1 MSLLED
7 VFKGGNLMTGVG
19 VAIGVGV
26 VAPLV
31 VPVLRP
37 LAKSVIKAGLLA
49 YDQGRV
55 ALSELNE
62 VAGDMVAEA
71 RSEIAHL
78 GEGADETSGTEDT
91 QDARGTGRQPP
102 NRPPS
107 STALR

>member
-7 VFKGGNLMTGVG
+7 VFKGGNLMTGVA

-31 VPVLRP
+31 LPALRP

-55 ALSELNE
+55 ALAELNE

-71 RSEIAHL
+71 RSEIAQ
-78 GEGADETSGTEDT
+78 GAERAEDASATEED
-91 QDARGTGRQPP
+91 QPATGR
-102 NRPPS
+102 RS
-107 STALR
+107 RKSERMESVAAT

>member
-7 VFKGGNLMTGVG
+7 VFKGGNLVTGIG
-19 VAIGVGV
+19 VAVGVGV

-55 ALSELNE
+55 AVSELGE
-62 VAGDMVAEA
+62 MAGGMVAEA

-78 GEGADETSGTEDT
+78 GEDAEESSPAEDT
-91 QDARGTGRQPP
+91 QRSTGR
-102 NRPPS
+102 RS
-107 STALR
+107 RKSEREGVAAT

>member
-7 VFKGGNLMTGVG
+7 VFKGGNLVTGIG
-19 VAIGVGV
+19 IAIGVGV

-55 ALSELNE
+55 ALAEFNE
-62 VAGDMVAEA
+62 MAGDMVAEA
-71 RSEIAHL
+71 RSEIAHI
-78 GEGADETSGTEDT
+78 GEGAGETPAADEAATRRR
-91 QDARGTGRQPP
+91 ARKNERMEAAP
-102 NRPPS
+102 
-107 STALR
+107 AA

>member
-7 VFKGGNLMTGVG
+7 VFKGGNLMTGVA

-31 VPVLRP
+31 LPVLRP

-55 ALSELNE
+55 ALAELNE

-71 RSEIAHL
+71 RSEIAHVAD
-78 GEGADETSGTEDT
+78 GADDAAATGED
-91 QDARGTGRQPP
+91 QPATGR
-102 NRPPS
+102 RS
-107 STALR
+107 RKSERMEGVAAT